1 MKITLCI
8 SMPNNGISMVAN
20 LVGAAQRTASG
31 EHAVTLH
38 ITCHDEEQRAAIL
51 DAGLALPVDGVHIVE
66 REPNTYRHSN
76 SITHSRCVNALFSHA
91 TADVAVICDYDG
103 AIVYK
108 QWDKLLV
115 DQVIGRKVAFLGSP
129 YSPNLATL
137 AQIGPSQFA
146 CMKYQN
152 KPNCIFIAYEPARIR
167 KLTSRLCDFS
177 ELFNSADAIPVRFVS
192 NRRES
197 AVYGLPISQF
207 ASLDTGSRVPELIAD
222 HQLPFTTLTRMTN
235 QYRVFSIPDGNGRE
249 TDGLLHPEEYCW
261 QDAPFFVHYR
271 KGASKT
277 GQPASQVDYLPEA
290 FFRDV
295 DHYLSVIA

>member
-20 LVGAAQRTASG
+20 LVSAAKRTASG
-31 EHAVTLH
+31 EHAISLNL
-38 ITCHDEEQRAAIL
+38 TCHDDEQRDAIMG
-51 DAGLALPVDGVHIVE
+51 AKLALPIDGVHIVE

-91 TADVAVICDYDG
+91 AADIAVICDYDG

-108 QWDKLLV
+108 HWDKFLAE
-115 DQVIGRKVAFLGSP
+115 QIIGKKVAFLGSP

-137 AQIGPSQFA
+137 FQIGTGQFA
-146 CMKYQN
+146 CLKYQN

-167 KLTSRLCDFS
+167 KLTPRLCDFS

-197 AVYGLPISQF
+197 SVYGLPIGQF
-207 ASLDTGSRVPELIAD
+207 ASLDTGSRVPELITD
-222 HQLPFTTLTRMTN
+222 HHLPNAALTRMTS
-235 QYRVFSIPDGNGRE
+235 QYRVFSIADGVGRE

-277 GQPASQVDYLPEA
+277 GQPTTQVDYLPEA